1 VCCKDMQ
8 RSWGQCLHVVGEGSN
23 IGEDVLRSRSQ
34 CLLVVGEGSSDVG
47 QASQVD
53 PAQGESA
60 ELLTGARPFAQL
72 PQELPGRQQPG
83 ILLTVYSSI
92 CA

>member
-1 VCCKDMQ
+1 MFGVKMC
-8 RSWGQCLHVVGEGSN
+8 RGAGVSACLSAGEGSS
-23 IGEDVLRSRSQ
+23 IGEDMSRSWSQ

-60 ELLTGARPFAQL
+60 ELLTSACPFA
-72 PQELPGRQQPG
+72 
-83 ILLTVYSSI
+83 
-92 CA
+92 